1 MSARPYSASWWVAMA
16 AVSVTAVAVI
26 VATEPAH
33 AGDKWT
39 GADKAQHVAG
49 SALLGTVAG
58 VAIKDKWTA
67 FALAMVPGVAK
78 EIWDSKQPNHT
89 ASFKDLAADA
99 LGAAVGVY
107 VGNCVIV
114 AKSITCRVEF

>member
-1 MSARPYSASWWVAMA
+1 MSKPYSRTWWAAMA
-16 AVSVTAVAVI
+16 CVSVAAAVAI
-26 VATEPAH
+26 VCQPAQ
-33 AGDKWT
+33 ADEWT

-78 EIWDSKQPNHT
+78 EIWDSKHPNHT

-99 LGAAVGVY
+99 VGAAIGIY
-107 VGNCVIV
+107 TGNCVIRNQ
-114 AKSITCRVEF
+114 SITCRVEF